1 MVNYATVYNM
11 EPTIPQFE
19 LKRQYSSLKKELDAA
34 ILSVMESGIFC
45 LGDNVAKFEEEFARF
60 VGTKHCVSVA
70 SGTDALI
77 LSLRASGIGSNDE
90 VFAVANTASPTVMAI
105 LAVGAV
111 PVLVDCDEFYNID
124 VKRLEKAVTKKT
136 KAIIPVHL
144 YGQPCDTDKINAL
157 AKKHGI
163 KIIEDCAQAHGTT
176 YNGRHVGS
184 LNTGC
189 FSFYP
194 TKNLG
199 AYGDGG
205 AITTNDAA
213 FAEKL
218 KMLRVYG
225 QKGAYDS
232 KFFGYNSRLDEM
244 QAAILRVKLKHLQAW
259 VTRRREIAALYDKNL
274 KSVTTPKERQN
285 VKHAYHLYVI
295 SAKDRDALAEHL
307 KKKGIGT
314 KVHYPVPIHR
324 QGAFSMI
331 KGSYPRTEEN
341 ATKILSLP
349 MFPELTN
356 EEVLRVCRE
365 VNDFVK

>member
-1 MVNYATVYNM
+1 M
-11 EPTIPQFE
+11 IPQFE
-19 LKRQYSSLKKELDAA
+19 LRRQYSSLKKELDDAV
-34 ILSVMESGIFC
+34 LSVMESGVFC

-60 VGTKHCVSVA
+60 VGAKHCVSVA

-77 LSLRASGIGSNDE
+77 LSLRASGVGSGDE
-90 VFAVANTASPTVMAI
+90 VVTVANTASPTVMAV
-105 LAVGAV
+105 LAVSAV

-124 VKRLEKAVTKKT
+124 VKKLENAITKKT
-136 KAIIPVHL
+136 KIIIPVHL
-144 YGQPCDTDKINAL
+144 YGQPCDMDRINTL
-157 AKKHGI
+157 AKKHGV
-163 KIIEDCAQAHGTT
+163 KIVEDCAQAHGAT
-176 YNGRHVGS
+176 YKGKHVGAA
-184 LNTGC
+184 NTGC

-218 KMLRVYG
+218 KMLRAYG
-225 QKGAYDS
+225 QKGTYDS

-244 QAAILRVKLKHLQAW
+244 QAAILRVKLKRLNGW
-259 VTRRREIAALYDKNL
+259 VERRREIARLYNKNL
-274 KSVTTPKERQN
+274 QGVDVPREKEGG
-285 VKHAYHLYVI
+285 KHAYHLYVI
-295 SAKDRDALAEHL
+295 AAKGRDALAEHL

-331 KGSYPRTEEN
+331 KGSYPRSEEN

-349 MFPELTN
+349 MFPELTD

-365 VNDFVK
+365 VNAFVK